1 MDIKKV
7 HLVSLRNAEHLQFQT
22 EFKTEVEKKTP
33 TALGID
39 TQFANYLLKYKEE
52 DEALVYIRKSSQTD
66 LLNEADSYRD
76 RIFRGLC
83 DTDRAALNHFKPEKA
98 EAARK
103 VNIVFDTYGNIT
115 VEAYDEETAKIN
127 SLIKE
132 LRDNHAN
139 DLDLLALNEWVDELE
154 NANNKFV
161 DIKNERYTEESSKTS
176 LRMKK
181 VRTEIDAQYK
191 EIVNRI
197 NAQILLNGDT
207 NYIDFV
213 TALNQRIENVKLV
226 LAKRNASTSSA
237 TGKGGDEEGGTEET
251 I

>member
-1 MDIKKV
+1 MSIKD
-7 HLVSLRNAEHLQFQT
+7 LSLSRLKNAEHLQFQT
-22 EFKTEVEKKTP
+22 EFKTEVEKKTA

-83 DTDRAALNHFKPEKA
+83 DTNRAALNHFIPEKA

-103 VNIVFDTYGNIT
+103 LNIVFDTYGNIT

-181 VRTEIDAQYK
+181 VRTEIDALYK

-213 TALNQRIENVKLV
+213 SALNQRIENVKLV
-226 LAKRNASTSSA
+226 LAKRKG
-237 TGKGGDEEGGTEET
+237 GKGGDEEGGTEET

>member
-1 MDIKKV
+1 MEIKKI

-22 EFKTEVEKKTP
+22 EFKTEVEKKTA

-83 DTDRAALNHFKPEKA
+83 DTNRAALNHFIPEKA

-103 VNIVFDTYGNIT
+103 LNIVFDTYGNIT

-132 LRDNHAN
+132 LRENHAN
-139 DLDLLALNEWVDELE
+139 EINLLALTEWVDELE

-191 EIVNRI
+191 EMANRI

-237 TGKGGDEEGGTEET
+237 TNASAGSMTE
-251 I
+251 

>member
-1 MDIKKV
+1 MSIKDF
-7 HLVSLRNAEHLQFQT
+7 SLSRLKNAEHLQFQND
-22 EFKTEVEKKTP
+22 FKAEVEKKTA
-33 TALGID
+33 TALGIEP
-39 TQFANYLLKYKEE
+39 QFTNYLLKLKEE
-52 DEALVYIRKSSQTD
+52 DEAHMYIGKSSQTD
-66 LLNEADSYRD
+66 LLAESDDYRD
-76 RIFRGLC
+76 RVFRGLC
-83 DTDRAALNHFKPEKA
+83 DTGRAALNHFKPLKA

-103 VNIVFDTYGNIT
+103 LNIVFDTYGNIT

-132 LRDNHAN
+132 LLNNH
-139 DLDLLALNEWVDELE
+139 ELQT
-154 NANNKFV
+154 ANNKFV

-181 VRTEIDAQYK
+181 VRTEIDALYK

-207 NYIDFV
+207 NYKDFV

-226 LAKRNASTSSA
+226 LAKRKG
-237 TGKGGDEEGGTEET
+237 GKGGDEDENND
-251 I
+251 IQ

>member
-1 MDIKKV
+1 MPIKD
-7 HLVSLRNAEHLQFQT
+7 LSLSRLKNAEHLQFQT
-22 EFKTEVEKKTP
+22 EFKTEVEKKTA
-33 TALGID
+33 TALSIEP
-39 TQFANYLLKYKEE
+39 QFAIYLLKFKEE
-52 DEALVYIRKSSQTD
+52 GEALVYIGKSSQTD
-66 LLNEADSYRD
+66 LLAESDEYRD
-76 RIFRGLC
+76 RVFRGLC
-83 DTDRAALNHFKPEKA
+83 DTSRAALNHFKPEKA

-103 VNIVFDTYGNIT
+103 LIIVFDTYGNVT

-127 SLIKE
+127 SLIKD
-132 LRDNHAN
+132 LINNHAN
-139 DLDLLALNEWVDELE
+139 DIDLLALNEWVDELQT
-154 NANNKFV
+154 ANNKFV

-181 VRTEIDAQYK
+181 VRIETDALYK
-191 EIVNRI
+191 EMVNRI

-226 LAKRNASTSSA
+226 LAKRKG
-237 TGKGGDEEGGTEET
+237 GKGGDEEGGTEET

>member
-7 HLVSLRNAEHLQFQT
+7 HLVSLRNGEHLQFQT

-181 VRTEIDAQYK
+181 VRIETDALYK
-191 EIVNRI
+191 EMVNRI

-213 TALNQRIENVKLV
+213 IALNQRIENVKLV

-237 TGKGGDEEGGTEET
+237 TNASAGSMTE
-251 I
+251 

>member
-1 MDIKKV
+1 MEIKKI

-22 EFKTEVEKKTP
+22 EFKTEVEKKTA

-83 DTDRAALNHFKPEKA
+83 DTNRAALNHFIPEKA

-103 VNIVFDTYGNIT
+103 LNIVFDTYGNIT

-132 LRDNHAN
+132 LRENHAN
-139 DLDLLALNEWVDELE
+139 EINLLALTEWVDELE

-191 EIVNRI
+191 ELVNRI

-207 NYIDFV
+207 NYKDFV

-226 LAKRNASTSSA
+226 LAKRRG
-237 TGKGGDEEGGTEET
+237 GKGGEEDENSD
-251 I
+251 IQ

>member
-22 EFKTEVEKKTP
+22 EFKTEVEKKTA

-161 DIKNERYTEESSKTS
+161 EIKNERYTEESSKTS

-181 VRTEIDAQYK
+181 VRTEIDALYK

-207 NYIDFV
+207 NYKDFV

-226 LAKRNASTSSA
+226 LAKRRG
-237 TGKGGDEEGGTEET
+237 GKGGDEDEN
-251 I
+251 IDIQ

>member
-1 MDIKKV
+1 MSIKDLSISRLK
-7 HLVSLRNAEHLQFQT
+7 NAEHFQFQT
-22 EFKTEVEKKTP
+22 EFKTEVEKKTA

-83 DTDRAALNHFKPEKA
+83 DTNRAALNHFIPEKA

-103 VNIVFDTYGNIT
+103 LNIVFDTYGNLT
-115 VEAYDEETAKIN
+115 VEAYEEETAKIN

-132 LRDNHAN
+132 LRNNYATEIN
-139 DLDLLALNEWVDELE
+139 LLGLNEWVDELE
-154 NANNKFV
+154 NANNKFE
-161 DIKNERYTEESSKTS
+161 DIKTQRYTEESSKTI

-181 VRTEIDAQYK
+181 VRTEIDLIYK
-191 EIVNRI
+191 DITNRI
-197 NAQILLNGDT
+197 NAQILLNGEA
-207 NYIDFV
+207 NYKDFV
-213 TALNQRIENVKLV
+213 IALNQRIENAKGVM
-226 LAKRNASTSSA
+226 AKRKG
-237 TGKGGDEEGGTEET
+237 GKGGDEEGETEENSL
-251 I
+251 

>member
-7 HLVSLRNAEHLQFQT
+7 HLVSLRNAEHLQFQND
-22 EFKTEVEKKTP
+22 FKAEVEKKTP

-83 DTDRAALNHFKPEKA
+83 DTGRAALNHFKPEKA

-181 VRTEIDAQYK
+181 VRTETDALYK
-191 EIVNRI
+191 EMVNRI

-226 LAKRNASTSSA
+226 LAKRRG
-237 TGKGGDEEGGTEET
+237 GKGGDEDENNDMQ
-251 I
+251 

>member
-1 MDIKKV
+1 MEILKIDLKT
-7 HLVSLRNAEHLQFQT
+7 LRNAEHLQFQKD
-22 EFKTEVEKKTP
+22 FKAEVEKKTA

-52 DEALVYIRKSSQTD
+52 DEAHMYIGKSSQTD
-66 LLNEADSYRD
+66 LLAESDDYRD
-76 RIFRGLC
+76 RVFRGLC
-83 DTDRAALNHFKPEKA
+83 DTGRAALNHFKPEKA

-103 VNIVFDTYGNIT
+103 LNIVFDTYGNIT
-115 VEAYDEETAKIN
+115 VEAYNEETAKIN

-132 LRDNHAN
+132 LINNHSN
-139 DLDLLALNEWVDELE
+139 DIDLLALNEWVDELQT
-154 NANNKFV
+154 ANNKFV

-181 VRTEIDAQYK
+181 VRTEIDALYK

-226 LAKRNASTSSA
+226 LAKRSASASSA
-237 TGKGGDEEGGTEET
+237 TGKGGEEDENSD
-251 I
+251 IQ